1 MKPAATPPFALITG
15 GGTGG
20 HVYPALALA
29 EALVGRGHLRESIRF
44 LGARRG
50 LEARAVP
57 EAGYEIDLL
66 PARGFQRGVTPRH
79 VVDNVRMVFAM
90 VVAMVEALRV
100 VRRLRPQVV
109 VGVGGYASL
118 PGVLAARLLR
128 IPIVIHEQN
137 AVPGLANRVATR
149 LGARVA
155 VSLPGTQLRGAVVT
169 GNPVR
174 ASVMSVTREPAAD
187 RALVGVVGGSLGSPR
202 LNDAALD
209 LYDRWRARGD
219 VSVRH
224 IAGPKH
230 YDQARSR
237 LERLRRPDDALVFE
251 LVAYEDHMESL
262 YGHAALAVCRAGA
275 VTVSELAAAGVP
287 SVLVPWPGA
296 ADDHQTGNARAM
308 EAAGAAVLLPDAQCD
323 GARLVAVAGELL
335 ADPDRLTMMSKAARS
350 VARPDAA
357 ERLADL
363 VEEAARARA

>member
-1 MKPAATPPFALITG
+1 MKPASAPVFALISG

-20 HVYPALALA
+20 HVYPALALGD
-29 EALVGRGHLRESIRF
+29 ALVGRGHSRASVRF

-66 PARGFQRGVTPRH
+66 PARGFQRGATPQH
-79 VVDNVRMVFAM
+79 LLDNLRMVFAM
-90 VVAMVEALRV
+90 VVAMVEALQL
-100 VRRLRPQVV
+100 VRRMRPRVV

-118 PGVLAARLLR
+118 PGVLAARVLR

-137 AVPGLANRVATR
+137 AVPGLANRLATR
-149 LGARVA
+149 LGARAA
-155 VSLPGTQLRGAVVT
+155 VSLPGTRLRGAVVT

-174 ASVMSVTREPAAD
+174 ASVAAVTREAESD
-187 RALVGVVGGSLGSPR
+187 RALLGVVGGSLGSPR
-202 LNDAALD
+202 LNDAVLD
-209 LYDRWRARGD
+209 LYDRWRARTD

-224 IAGPKH
+224 VTGPRH
-230 YDQARSR
+230 YDQARNR
-237 LERLRRPDDALVFE
+237 LVRLRRPKDALVFE
-251 LVAYEDHMESL
+251 LVAYEDHMETL
-262 YGHAALAVCRAGA
+262 YGRAALAVCRAGA

-296 ADDHQTGNARAM
+296 ADDHQTANARAM
-308 EAAGAAVLLPDAQCD
+308 EAVGAAVLLPDAQCD
-323 GARLVAVAGELL
+323 GARLDAVAGELL
-335 ADPDRLTMMSKAARS
+335 ADPARLTMMSKAARS

-357 ERLADL
+357 DRLADL

>member
-1 MKPAATPPFALITG
+1 MKRAATPVFALISG

-29 EALVGRGHLRESIRF
+29 DALVARGHARDSVRF

-57 EAGYEIDLL
+57 DAGYAIDLL
-66 PARGFQRGVTPRH
+66 PARGFQRGATLRH
-79 VVDNVRMVFAM
+79 LVDNVRMVFAM
-90 VVAMVEALRV
+90 ARAMFEALRLV
-100 VRRLRPQVV
+100 HRMAPRVV

-137 AVPGLANRVATR
+137 AVPGLANRLATR
-149 LGARVA
+149 LGAVVA
-155 VSLPGTQLRGAVVT
+155 VSLPGTNLRGAVVT

-174 ASVMSVTREPAAD
+174 SSVAAVVREPPTGS
-187 RALVGVVGGSLGSPR
+187 ALLGVVGGSLGSPR

-209 LYDRWRARGD
+209 LYDRWRARSD
-219 VSVRH
+219 VAVRQITGPRHFDEISVR
-224 IAGPKH
+224 
-230 YDQARSR
+230 
-237 LERLRRPDDALVFE
+237 LVRLRRPEDALVFE
-251 LVAYEDHMESL
+251 LVAYEDHMETF
-262 YGHAALAVCRAGA
+262 YGRAALAVCRAGA

-323 GARLVAVAGELL
+323 GARLDAVAAELL

-357 ERLADL
+357 DRLADL

>member
-1 MKPAATPPFALITG
+1 VRPASAPVFALIAG

-29 EALVGRGHLRESIRF
+29 DTLVARGHSRESIRF

-57 EAGYEIDLL
+57 DAGYVIDLL
-66 PARGFQRGVTPRH
+66 GARGFQRGVSVQH
-79 VVDNVRMVFAM
+79 LFDNVRMVFAM
-90 VVAMVEALRV
+90 VRAMFDALQI
-100 VRRLRPQVV
+100 VRRLHPQVV
-109 VGVGGYASL
+109 AGVGGYASL
-118 PGVLAARLLR
+118 PGVLAARVLR

-155 VSLPGTQLRGAVVT
+155 VSLPGTNLRGAVVT

-174 ASVMSVTREPAAD
+174 ASVATVAREVGSD
-187 RALVGVVGGSLGSPR
+187 RATLGVVGGSLGSPR
-202 LNDAALD
+202 LNDAVLD

-219 VSVRH
+219 VAVRH
-224 IAGPKH
+224 IAGPRH
-230 YDQARSR
+230 HDAVEHR
-237 LERLRRPDDALVFE
+237 LERLRRPQDALVFD
-251 LVAYEDHMESL
+251 LVAYEDHMESF
-262 YGHAALAVCRAGA
+262 YGHTALAVCRAGA

-323 GARLVAVAGELL
+323 GARLDAVAGELL

-357 ERLADL
+357 DRLADL

>member
-1 MKPAATPPFALITG
+1 VKPAAAPRFALITG

-29 EALVGRGHLRESIRF
+29 DALVSRGHPRASIRF

-66 PARGFQRGVTPRH
+66 PARGFQRGLTPRH
-79 VVDNVRMVFAM
+79 LVDNVRMVFAM
-90 VVAMVEALRV
+90 IVATVEALRV

-118 PGVLAARLLR
+118 PGVLAARLFR
-128 IPIVIHEQN
+128 IPTVIHEQN
-137 AVPGLANRVATR
+137 AVPGLANRVAAR

-174 ASVMSVTREPAAD
+174 ASVMSVTREPTD
-187 RALVGVVGGSLGSPR
+187 RAMVGVVGGSLGSPR

-219 VSVRH
+219 VCVRH

-230 YDQARSR
+230 YDQARTR
-237 LERLRRPDDALVFE
+237 LERLRRPDDALAFE

-308 EAAGAAVLLPDAQCD
+308 EAVGAAVLLPDAQCD

-335 ADPDRLTMMSKAARS
+335 ADPDRLTMMSQAARS

-357 ERLADL
+357 DRLADL
-363 VEEAARARA
+363 VDEAASARA

>member
-1 MKPAATPPFALITG
+1 MSAGSGEVAFVVAG

-29 EALVGRGHLRESIRF
+29 DALVARGYRRDTIRF

-57 EAGYEIDLL
+57 AAGYEIDLL

-79 VVDNVRMVFAM
+79 LLDNVRMVGAM
-90 VVAMVEALRV
+90 VVAVVEA
-100 VRRLRPQVV
+100 VRIVRALRPRVV
-109 VGVGGYASL
+109 VGVGGYASV

-128 IPIVIHEQN
+128 IPVVVHEQN
-137 AVPGLANRVATR
+137 AVPGLANRLAVR
-149 LGARVA
+149 LGARAA
-155 VSLPGTQLRGAVVT
+155 VSLPGTELAGAVVT

-174 ASVMSVTREPAAD
+174 AGVAALERIPDDPA
-187 RALVGVVGGSLGSPR
+187 LLGVVGGSLGSAR
-202 LNDAALD
+202 LNDAVLD

-219 VSVRH
+219 VAVH
-224 IAGPKH
+224 HVAGTRH
-230 YDQARSR
+230 YDQARHR
-237 LERLRRPDDALVFE
+237 LERLRRPHDALVYE
-251 LVAYEDHMESL
+251 LVPYEDHMDDV
-262 YGHAALAVCRAGA
+262 YGRAALAVCRAGA
-275 VTVSELAAAGVP
+275 VTVAELAAAGLP

-323 GARLVAVAGELL
+323 GPHLDAVAGELL
-335 ADPDRLTMMSKAARS
+335 ADPDRLRTMSVAARA

-357 ERLADL
+357 DRLADL
-363 VEEAARARA
+363 VEEAAGARA